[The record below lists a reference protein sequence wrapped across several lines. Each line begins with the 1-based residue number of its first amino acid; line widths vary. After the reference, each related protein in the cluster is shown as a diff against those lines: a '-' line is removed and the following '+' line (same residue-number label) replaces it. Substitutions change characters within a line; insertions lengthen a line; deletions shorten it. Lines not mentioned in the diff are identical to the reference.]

1 MRSPARDRTPG
12 QQACHQLSSGG
23 FPRAPPPLP
32 IASDTRVKAR
42 RPPRTASLHRPERV
56 AGFPAGGRLPPGGQ
70 ASAQNRVFSAGPAF
84 LGGGKLSHRD
94 NSFVDKTRFL

>member
-1 MRSPARDRTPG
+1 MRSPARDRTPR

-23 FPRAPPPLP
+23 FPLAPPPLP

-70 ASAQNRVFSAGPAF
+70 ASAQNRVFSAVSVF
-84 LGGGKLSHRD
+84 LEAGNFIDLRRLLRY
-94 NSFVDKTRFL
+94 NLLF